1 MYVTVAGQPFSV
13 TPESILQGQ
22 RRRRKP
28 IQNCIIWPILNA
40 RESRMGS
47 RLAGAIATQNKI
59 EILFEKEKGLVGRL
73 VTVSVTVAKLSKAM
87 SG

>member
-1 MYVTVAGQPFSV
+1 
-13 TPESILQGQ
+13 
-22 RRRRKP
+22 
-28 IQNCIIWPILNA
+28 
-40 RESRMGS
+40 MGS